1 MAGAPMPTGLRATP
15 PAKGRAPPPA
25 NGGHVVHVASSRAPW
40 HSEDAAPARRSA
52 ERDVQPRA
60 FHGST
65 QLSAGPPLVG
75 LNYAS
80 RALENV
86 RAPRASE
93 KVSTRAARYRTG
105 SPMWRTRPQNGAG
118 RCFSDIAYAHGKRT
132 PRNSGTRRE
141 GDRSTETPRTGP
153 SGWAW
158 PRQQWS
164 ASIHPTHCCPALCC
178 PQLGLVRIRP
188 AQYEAPSAFGDVR
201 LTPKRRR

>member
-93 KVSTRAARYRTG
+93 KVSTRAARCRTG
-105 SPMWRTRPQNGAG
+105 LLG
-118 RCFSDIAYAHGKRT
+118 
-132 PRNSGTRRE
+132 GTRRVASGSRLLPVSWASAGCPRAKRLGAFSTGLAAPCKANQATPE
-141 GDRSTETPRTGP
+141 RTETETGP
-153 SGWAW
+153 SSPPSWA
-158 PRQQWS
+158 
-164 ASIHPTHCCPALCC
+164 ATA
-178 PQLGLVRIRP
+178 
-188 AQYEAPSAFGDVR
+188 
-201 LTPKRRR
+201 TK